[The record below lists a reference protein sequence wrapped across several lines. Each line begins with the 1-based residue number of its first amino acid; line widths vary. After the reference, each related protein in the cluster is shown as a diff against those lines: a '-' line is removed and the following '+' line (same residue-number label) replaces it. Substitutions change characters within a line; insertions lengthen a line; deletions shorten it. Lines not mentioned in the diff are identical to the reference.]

1 MGFTYL
7 SKARIAA
14 NWKGTL
20 SYGNNSAILE
30 IRAKLWDSIDCKE
43 YKTAWDTYSC
53 KLIHKLQLTIIL

>member
-20 SYGNNSAILE
+20 SYGNNSAIF
-30 IRAKLWDSIDCKE
+30 RD
-43 YKTAWDTYSC
+43 
-53 KLIHKLQLTIIL
+53 